1 MCLFKKRQK
10 QIDEQFAN
18 LTRSV
23 SDLKD
28 FIANRELVK
37 LQQQSQKL
45 SEVQALL
52 KNISIKVKT
61 AGYFEDDNGHKHLKV
76 AYYIPTVIL
85 DIDEDYNMSR
95 NEMFRAI
102 NLLNLV
108 DANDWN
114 LIQNELNKIEK
125 DKKIYKKAID
135 NLNKKS

>member
-52 KNISIKVKT
+52 KNT
-61 AGYFEDDNGHKHLKV
+61 L
-76 AYYIPTVIL
+76 PTIIV
-85 DIDEDYNMSR
+85 
-95 NEMFRAI
+95 
-102 NLLNLV
+102 
-108 DANDWN
+108 
-114 LIQNELNKIEK
+114 
-125 DKKIYKKAID
+125 
-135 NLNKKS
+135 

>member
-1 MCLFKKRQK
+1 MCLFKKRRK
-10 QIDEQFAN
+10 HIDEQFNNIA
-18 LTRSV
+18 RSV

-45 SEVQALL
+45 SEVQSLL

-76 AYYIPTVIL
+76 SYYIPTITMDV
-85 DIDEDYNMSR
+85 DEEYNIER

-102 NLLNLV
+102 NLLDLIN
-108 DANDWN
+108 AEDWN
-114 LIQNELNKIEK
+114 IIQNEINKINK
-125 DKKIYKKAID
+125 DKKIFKNSID
-135 NLNKKS
+135 KLNKKK